1 MSGFGAEHSQSVQQ
15 RLGNLEQPYPRHQ
28 QQTPP
33 LPTSDFRLQDLDS
46 LLDNAQLF
54 NSEIPLFDLGKKKF
68 CYRLSS
74 GWRIPRFCYVTNE
87 A

>member
-1 MSGFGAEHSQSVQQ
+1 MSGCGAEHSQSVQQ

-33 LPTSDFRLQDLDS
+33 LPTFDYCLLDLDS

-54 NSEIPLFDLGKKKF
+54 HSEIPLFDLSKKKF

-74 GWRIPRFCYVTNE
+74 GCMSPG
-87 A
+87 